1 GNYARRKVDRLSGTR
16 KGDGYIKSATSAHLE
31 RLIDILLHFEKW
43 QNSLQE
49 KNKELEGGE
58 HAWKKHFI
66 TRESWFDLRLCILG
80 FVSTCRFLFD
90 RPAIFQV
97 DSLSPNDRR
106 FIGPRN
112 LSQDLIEHRFSH
124 YRGNNGTHRN
134 PTAQEVKTR
143 SQTGDVIRA
152 LNGKTRRNSNINANA
167 RVGQDFHVADTSGE
181 IMMAV
186 TREETSRRIRAASRN
201 THKSVLCP
209 RSASRPPSYASFRKR
224 RPDHNPEMDHPNPY
238 KYGFWRDGPKRG
250 KWGAPLFLHYVPL
263 ESAKTCPLKRPL
275 DENVELFLFLVVLN
289 NLLLMVRGAF

>member
-1 GNYARRKVDRLSGTR
+1 GPRAEAKPLGSPEHCTSRASSPRFS
-16 KGDGYIKSATSAHLE
+16 DGRFAVGEDGHRHGGRALWMPLAPVVST
-31 RLIDILLHFEKW
+31 
-43 QNSLQE
+43 LQ
-49 KNKELEGGE
+49 LVGGE

-106 FIGPRN
+106 FIGPRS

-152 LNGKTRRNSNINANA
+152 LNGKTRRNSNINANG

-238 KYGFWRDGPKRG
+238 EYGFWRDGPKRG

-263 ESAKTCPLKRPL
+263 ESA
-275 DENVELFLFLVVLN
+275 
-289 NLLLMVRGAF
+289 

>member
-106 FIGPRN
+106 FIGPRKG
-112 LSQDLIEHRFSH
+112 LDRAQVFALPREQRDAQESDGAGSQDSVTD
-124 YRGNNGTHRN
+124 RGRHQGF
-134 PTAQEVKTR
+134 K
-143 SQTGDVIRA
+143 
-152 LNGKTRRNSNINANA
+152 
-167 RVGQDFHVADTSGE
+167 
-181 IMMAV
+181 
-186 TREETSRRIRAASRN
+186 REDS
-201 THKSVLCP
+201 
-209 RSASRPPSYASFRKR
+209 
-224 RPDHNPEMDHPNPY
+224 
-238 KYGFWRDGPKRG
+238 
-250 KWGAPLFLHYVPL
+250 
-263 ESAKTCPLKRPL
+263 
-275 DENVELFLFLVVLN
+275 
-289 NLLLMVRGAF
+289 